1 MLRGPPA
8 EMKTH
13 DVVRNEGM
21 TLFKSVEQQLF
32 TSAAPSYVNFLYQK
46 EQAAQAAK
54 NADKPKKT
62 GGKKKGKKKGKKG
75 SKKKKASDRIR
86 HLFEDALNLE
96 QRRKRLRCVCV
107 VALAASSFAL

>member
-46 EQAAQAAK
+46 EQEAQAAK

-75 SKKKKASDRIR
+75 SKKKKKKKVRDFYLHFFADFHIVFHRSR
-86 HLFEDALNLE
+86 HY
-96 QRRKRLRCVCV
+96 
-107 VALAASSFAL
+107 

>member
-54 NADKPKKT
+54 NADKPKKK
-62 GGKKKGKKKGKKG
+62 GAKKKGKKKGKKG
-75 SKKKKASDRIR
+75 SKKKKKKVRVFWVFFLLTVILLLLAS
-86 HLFEDALNLE
+86 
-96 QRRKRLRCVCV
+96 K
-107 VALAASSFAL
+107 LAH

>member
-1 MLRGPPA
+1 MFALQHPQKDLIIANLGQSMGRPSLYKDVDQSLKREADIAEKKPSKKQKKGGAGVLRGPPA

-54 NADKPKKT
+54 NADKPKK
-62 GGKKKGKKKGKKG
+62 KG
-75 SKKKKASDRIR
+75 
-86 HLFEDALNLE
+86 
-96 QRRKRLRCVCV
+96 
-107 VALAASSFAL
+107 

>member
-54 NADKPKKT
+54 NADKPKKK
-62 GGKKKGKKKGKKG
+62 GAKKKGKKKGKKG
-75 SKKKKASDRIR
+75 SKKKKKKVRVFWVFFLLTVI
-86 HLFEDALNLE
+86 LLL
-96 QRRKRLRCVCV
+96 
-107 VALAASSFAL
+107 